1 MFEVF
6 RRRMMYSF
14 FFKTLLSI
22 VLSAPYYLFLC
33 VSYQCRTSIFFSVTE
48 NLALQTFGQIPSD
61 QNMPQ
66 DRLRSAVY
74 RSFVTCDDPKGI
86 VDCKTIRKSRT
97 SSQKVEHMIESRR
110 LPENSNTSISHKA
123 DKEEVP
129 SSSSFQVM
137 EVSRGAQKLNQ
148 TIDTWSKGVR
158 YDGQSKDIAKDLL
171 KEALDMQESLIML
184 GKLQEASDYMGQLKR
199 KQNERSERRR
209 IDEMGIKRT
218 YSSKFGYQ
226 KLSKGFQKPRVS
238 VDGSSRNHNVEQL
251 KNVIS
256 DSLARQNLL
265 PNPSSEEMGFLTQR
279 DSDTASEIPSTSS
292 NKSLMVHSSDFCST
306 ESSLSSTASQK
317 KSKTTN
323 LIAKLMGLEEFPSK
337 PLQRTLQEHLE
348 SERISSQ
355 RRLLF
360 DIDMPKGRKPQS
372 MAQPVDPELRTLK
385 KILETVQLKGL
396 LKSKSA
402 KELKP
407 YSYHSNDFHSK
418 HRLIDEI
425 PPVVLIK
432 PMRVSCQLEE
442 LHTPVL
448 QEEESLNTKVI
459 LTKPKTKEE
468 PTSKTRKGALS
479 SKKGKMEAAETPIN
493 MISLEEGA
501 KRHKE
506 VLMKREEK
514 EVKYREKDSI
524 KLKASGSVD
533 HTRQKIEVIGKKAD
547 KVASTSRKP
556 PEMEKVRAKTVS
568 SEDHAKENT
577 IKAKKP
583 QKGSNIINNQTP
595 GQPSSTQSTI
605 LRHASKTK
613 TSISNSSDQK
623 KNQMKKTTPV
633 REPKAA
639 KSVIENSSSK
649 GDEKRIDLG
658 SQNCSPQIRTDTAL
672 GDQLPIEVDKD
683 ASQCHIGEH
692 CSNRQSSLSDVT
704 PLSPK
709 HEMDDKIAEKAYH
722 LIFHTKTDTKSFKTG
737 TNLEAFLLSSPSFLS
752 RAAELFD
759 LNGGSSTSFEASG
772 MDGLEVANGR
782 LTLGCANE
790 IIERKS
796 LIVSQIVRP
805 LLLTP
810 VSNVRVCI
818 SIEKLVEEVCK
829 GVENL
834 RSYSKLSG
842 ENLCVDSIYAMLER
856 DINCNGLENAIWVVG
871 WRHEFSDDDAEEV
884 VNEIERLVLNG
895 LIEEV
900 LT

>member
-1 MFEVF
+1 MPG
-6 RRRMMYSF
+6 
-14 FFKTLLSI
+14 KNNLSTQ
-22 VLSAPYYLFLC
+22 S
-33 VSYQCRTSIFFSVTE
+33 RTSIFFSVTD
-48 NLALQTFGQIPSD
+48 NLELQTFGQIPSNQF

-86 VDCKTIRKSRT
+86 VDCKTMRKSRT
-97 SSQKVEHMIESRR
+97 SSEKIEHKIESRR
-110 LPENSNTSISHKA
+110 LPKNSNTSISHKA
-123 DKEEVP
+123 DKKEMLSKGLTEEVP
-129 SSSSFQVM
+129 SPSSFQVM

-148 TIDTWSKGVR
+148 TIDSWSKGVR

-171 KEALDMQESLIML
+171 KEALDLQESLIML
-184 GKLQEASDYMGQLKR
+184 GKLQEASDYMGRLKR
-199 KQNERSERRR
+199 KKNEKSERRR

-218 YSSKFGYQ
+218 YSSKFGYH
-226 KLSKGFQKPRVS
+226 KLPEGFQNPRVS
-238 VDGSSRNHNVEQL
+238 VDGSSRNHNIEEL
-251 KNVIS
+251 KKVIN

-317 KSKTTN
+317 KSKTPN
-323 LIAKLMGLEEFPSK
+323 LIAKLMGLEELPSK
-337 PLQRTLQEHLE
+337 PRHATLQEHLE

-360 DIDMPKGRKPQS
+360 DIDMPNGSKPQS
-372 MAQPVDPELRTLK
+372 MAQHVDPELRKLE
-385 KILETVQLKGL
+385 KILETMQLKGL

-407 YSYHSNDFHSK
+407 YSYHSSDFHSR

-432 PMRVSCQLEE
+432 PTRVSCQLEE

-448 QEEESLNTKVI
+448 QEEESLNTKAI

-479 SKKGKMEAAETPIN
+479 SKKGKMEAAETPIK

-514 EVKYREKDSI
+514 EVKFREKDSI
-524 KLKASGSVD
+524 KLKASGLVD
-533 HTRQKIEVIGKKAD
+533 RTRQKKEAIGKKAD
-547 KVASTSRKP
+547 MLQKVASASRKP
-556 PEMEKVRAKTVS
+556 PEMENVRAKIVS
-568 SEDHAKENT
+568 RSEDHAKANS
-577 IKAKKP
+577 IKPK
-583 QKGSNIINNQTP
+583 KGSNIINNQTP

-605 LRHASKTK
+605 LRRASKTK

-633 REPKAA
+633 RQPKAA
-639 KSVIENSSSK
+639 KSIENSSSK
-649 GDEKRIDLG
+649 EDDKRIDLG
-658 SQNCSPQIRTDTAL
+658 SQNCSPQVRTDTAL

-683 ASQCHIGEH
+683 ASHCHFGEH
-692 CSNRQSSLSDVT
+692 CSNRVSSLSDVT

-709 HEMDDKIAEKAYH
+709 HEMDDKIAEEAYH

-752 RAAELFD
+752 RAVELFD
-759 LNGGSSTSFEASG
+759 LNGSSSTSFEISG
-772 MDGLEVANGR
+772 KDGLEVANGR

-790 IIERKS
+790 LIERKS
-796 LIVSQIVRP
+796 LIVSQIARP

-810 VSNVRVCI
+810 VSNVRACI
-818 SIEKLVEEVCK
+818 SIHKLVEEVCK

-834 RSYSKLSG
+834 RSYSKLAG
-842 ENLCVDSIYAMLER
+842 ENLCVDSLAMLER
-856 DINCNGLENAIWVVG
+856 DINCNGVENAIWVVG
-871 WRHEFSDDDAEEV
+871 WRHGFSDDDAEEV
-884 VNEIERLVLNG
+884 VNEIEKLVFNG

>member
-1 MFEVF
+1 MPG
-6 RRRMMYSF
+6 
-14 FFKTLLSI
+14 KNNLSTQ
-22 VLSAPYYLFLC
+22 SW
-33 VSYQCRTSIFFSVTE
+33 TSIFFSVTD
-48 NLALQTFGQIPSD
+48 NLELQTFGQIPSD
-61 QNMPQ
+61 QSQNMPQ

-97 SSQKVEHMIESRR
+97 SSEKIEHKIESRR
-110 LPENSNTSISHKA
+110 LPKNSNTSISHKA
-123 DKEEVP
+123 DKKEMLSKGLTEEVP
-129 SSSSFQVM
+129 SPSSFQVM

-148 TIDTWSKGVR
+148 TIDSWSKGVR

-171 KEALDMQESLIML
+171 KEALDLQESLIML
-184 GKLQEASDYMGQLKR
+184 GKLQEASDYMGRLKR
-199 KQNERSERRR
+199 KQNEKTERRR

-226 KLSKGFQKPRVS
+226 KLPKGFQKPRVS
-238 VDGSSRNHNVEQL
+238 VDGSSRNHNIEEL
-251 KNVIS
+251 KKVIN

-317 KSKTTN
+317 KSKTPN
-323 LIAKLMGLEEFPSK
+323 LIAKLMGLEELPSK
-337 PLQRTLQEHLE
+337 TLQATLQEHLE

-360 DIDMPKGRKPQS
+360 DIDIPKGSNPQS
-372 MAQPVDPELRTLK
+372 MAQHVDPELRTLE
-385 KILETVQLKGL
+385 KILETMQLKGL

-459 LTKPKTKEE
+459 LTKPKTVEE

-479 SKKGKMEAAETPIN
+479 SKRGKMEAAETPIK

-514 EVKYREKDSI
+514 EIKFREKDSI
-524 KLKASGSVD
+524 KLKASGLVD
-533 HTRQKIEVIGKKAD
+533 HTRQKKEAIGKKA
-547 KVASTSRKP
+547 KVASASRKP
-556 PEMEKVRAKTVS
+556 TEMVNVRAKIVS
-568 SEDHAKENT
+568 RSEDHAKANS
-577 IKAKKP
+577 IKPK
-583 QKGSNIINNQTP
+583 KGSNIINNQTP

-605 LRHASKTK
+605 LRRASKTK

-639 KSVIENSSSK
+639 KSVIESSSSK
-649 GDEKRIDLG
+649 EDDKRIDLG
-658 SQNCSPQIRTDTAL
+658 SQNCSPQIRTGTAL

-692 CSNRQSSLSDVT
+692 CSNRESSLSDVT

-709 HEMDDKIAEKAYH
+709 HEMDDKIAEEAYH
-722 LIFHTKTDTKSFKTG
+722 LIFHPKTDTKSFKTG

-752 RAAELFD
+752 RAVELFD
-759 LNGGSSTSFEASG
+759 LNGSSSTSFEISG
-772 MDGLEVANGR
+772 IDGLEVANGR

-790 IIERKS
+790 LIERKS
-796 LIVSQIVRP
+796 LIVSQMVHP

-810 VSNVRVCI
+810 VSNVRACI
-818 SIEKLVEEVCK
+818 SIDKLVEEVCK

-834 RSYSKLSG
+834 RSYSKLAG
-842 ENLCVDSIYAMLER
+842 ESLCVDGLAMLER
-856 DINCNGLENAIWVVG
+856 DINCNGVENAIWVVG
-871 WRHEFSDDDAEEV
+871 WRHGFSDDDAEDV
-884 VNEIERLVLNG
+884 VNEIEKLVFNG